1 MAKNPQSTDE
11 QPRDKAGASVVVW
24 LLLGLVVLFGGL
36 YVAAHYVAGDK
47 VPRNTTVS
55 GVRIGGHPQAEAA
68 QRLQAGLA
76 DQVNRDIAATIE
88 GQPVAIDPA
97 EAGLGV
103 DYEAS
108 VAEAGGEES
117 WDPVRLWNYFTGGDA
132 FEAEVTVDEAAFQ
145 AYLAGLDEQHGAT
158 ARDGAIT
165 FDGAQVVTRKARTG
179 AALDPA
185 DDPRRAATAFLEDE
199 PADVALEMADVVPAI
214 DAGDVE
220 EALDGFASPA
230 VAAPVTLSFEGSN
243 IKVFPAD
250 YTAALSLVPT
260 DGELVP
266 TLDAAKLTE
275 VVGSKVTQ
283 RRPGRRDRRAGQRH
297 AAGRPGQAGRHL
309 RRSSSSRPAS
319 STRSRSRRASARW
332 RWPPRS
338 RSPTSPPRTPAPC
351 RSSERVSTFTT
362 YFPYAEYRNVNIGR
376 AAEIIDGTLLKPGET
391 FSLNDTVGERTEA
404 NGFTKGYII
413 SDGILIQDLGGGVSQ
428 MATTTF
434 NAMFFAGL
442 EDVEHKPH
450 SFYIDRY
457 PVGREAT
464 VAWGA
469 VDLRFTNDT
478 PYGVL
483 IHTNVTPST
492 PSSSGVVTV
501 TMYSTKYWDIT
512 TTTGERYNLTQPK
525 TRRIDDLTCHPNEG
539 FGGFDIDVMRYFRRS
554 AATPRPATT
563 RSSARPTRPAT
574 RSSAPTPTP
583 STSSSPSGAARRV
596 PRTDLGREPVQ
607 VAREERD
614 LADVGRADQPRHP
627 ALQPDREAAVR
638 RHAVPERLEVGVVR
652 RRVLAARPDGPLVVR
667 RAGAAAGR
675 PSPARARGRA
685 GRSCWTSRVRV
696 APGCRDACRT
706 AASPSGSPRRRRS
719 RCRARPAP
727 TRRAPARA
735 RARGRARRPAL
746 PPGRARRRSG

>member
-1 MAKNPQSTDE
+1 MAKNPKGTDK
-11 QPRDKAGASVVVW
+11 QARDKAGASVVVW
-24 LLLGLVVLFGGL
+24 LLLGLVVIFGGL

-68 QRLQAGLA
+68 QRLEAGLA
-76 DQVNRDIAATIE
+76 DKVNREIATTIE
-88 GQPVAIDPA
+88 GQPVAIVPA
-97 EAGLGV
+97 EAGLSV

-117 WDPVRLWNYFTGGDA
+117 WDPLRLWNYFTGGDT
-132 FEAEVTVDEAAFQ
+132 FEAEVSVDDAAFQ
-145 AYLAGLDEQHGAT
+145 AYLAGLDEQLGTT
-158 ARDGAIT
+158 ARDGAIA
-165 FDGAQVVTRKARTG
+165 FDGGKVVTTQARTG
-179 AALDPA
+179 TALDPTETL
-185 DDPRRAATAFLEDE
+185 AALRTTFLEDE
-199 PADVALEMADVVPAI
+199 PTDVALEMSEVEPAI

-220 EALDGFASPA
+220 EALDAFASPA
-230 VAAPVTLSFEGSN
+230 VAAPVTLAFEGSN
-243 IKVFPAD
+243 VKVFPGD

-266 TLDAAKLTE
+266 TLDAATLTE
-275 VVGSKVTQ
+275 VVGSKVTSGA
-283 RRPGRRDRRAGQRH
+283 PVDASV
-297 AAGRPGQAGRHL
+297 ALVDGRPVV
-309 RRSSSSRPAS
+309 
-319 STRSRSRRASARW
+319 
-332 RWPPRS
+332 
-338 RSPTSPPRTPAPC
+338 TPAKPGVTFDEQQLEAGFLETVAKPQGE
-351 RSSERVSTFTT
+351 RTLQLTAKVAKPAFTTKDARALQVKERVSTFTT

-404 NGFTKGYII
+404 NGFTKGYVI

-428 MATTTF
+428 MATTLF

-483 IHTNVTPST
+483 IDTSFTNST
-492 PSSSGVVTV
+492 PSSSGAVTV

-539 FGGFDIDVMRYFRRS
+539 FGGFEIDVVRYFSPVGSNTETREDEVFH
-554 AATPRPATT
+554 TT
-563 RSSARPTRPAT
+563 Y
-574 RSSAPTPTP
+574 TP
-583 STSSSPSGAARRV
+583 SDTV
-596 PRTDLGREPVQ
+596 ICTN
-607 VAREERD
+607 
-614 LADVGRADQPRHP
+614 
-627 ALQPDREAAVR
+627 PDAVD
-638 RHAVPERLEVGVVR
+638 E
-652 RRVLAARPDGPLVVR
+652 
-667 RAGAAAGR
+667 
-675 PSPARARGRA
+675 
-685 GRSCWTSRVRV
+685 
-696 APGCRDACRT
+696 
-706 AASPSGSPRRRRS
+706 
-719 RCRARPAP
+719 
-727 TRRAPARA
+727 
-735 RARGRARRPAL
+735 
-746 PPGRARRRSG
+746 